1 MELEQ
6 QKCGKMD
13 VTVSWDKNG
22 SSTLRMSRINVQV
35 GTDTGAN
42 VINKVDRMNT
52 RNSFIFIIGLQSRM
66 GT

>member
-35 GTDTGAN
+35 GTDTGTKLLMPSIKLDNRAP
-42 VINKVDRMNT
+42 D
-52 RNSFIFIIGLQSRM
+52 
-66 GT
+66 